1 VFGIPGAP
9 SAVVASLQMPR
20 IPTKAI
26 PANEP
31 APSGCVFA
39 GYCEICDKMIWLT
52 PEQGCPEH
60 GMDTVSNI
68 ERRA

>member
-1 VFGIPGAP
+1 
-9 SAVVASLQMPR
+9 
-20 IPTKAI
+20 
-26 PANEP
+26 
-31 APSGCVFA
+31 
-39 GYCEICDKMIWLT
+39 MIWLT